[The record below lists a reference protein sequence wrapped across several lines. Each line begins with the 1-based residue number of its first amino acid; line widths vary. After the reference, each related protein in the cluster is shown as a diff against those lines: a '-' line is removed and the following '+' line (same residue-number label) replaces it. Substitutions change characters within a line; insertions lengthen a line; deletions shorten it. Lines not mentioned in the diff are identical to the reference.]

1 MKPPATLDR
10 NVLQRFSITWRY
22 KMKKFISIFIT
33 LSICLSLLI
42 LSANAAT
49 TYKDFTYDLSQ
60 DHKEVW
66 FADVVYQGEI
76 VGFGYLHYTVSSGWW
91 IFASNTKLLTE
102 FQNYG
107 LPRTYGENNG
117 FNVSVRAYGRSASF
131 SESEVFSWSDYENRG
146 GSSNGW
152 IEATVELGSEEATY
166 LEGHVTVST
175 PSGTNTAHY
184 RVNK

>member
-1 MKPPATLDR
+1 
-10 NVLQRFSITWRY
+10 
-22 KMKKFISIFIT
+22 MKKFISIFIT
-33 LSICLSLLI
+33 LSVCLSLLI
-42 LSANAAT
+42 LSGNAAT

-76 VGFGYLHYTVSSGWW
+76 VGFGYLNYEAYSSGWFGTGTTS
-91 IFASNTKLLTE
+91 IRTE

-117 FNVSVRAYGRSASF
+117 FNVTVYAYGRSNSYTD
-131 SESEVFSWSDYENRG
+131 SETYSWHDNNNRG
-146 GSSNGW
+146 GNSLGW
-152 IEATVELGSEEATY
+152 IEANAYLGSEHATY
-166 LEGHVTVST
+166 LTGYVRVTT
-175 PSGTNTAHY
+175 PSGTDTAHY